1 MIRVI
6 VAFATARHA
15 RDAVRFLAGASLV
28 FDPPTVRGGEG
39 AEFATVELEVEVG
52 DRERLGTL
60 VHGLHGIVVGE
71 RFAEALA

>member
-1 MIRVI
+1 VIRVVI
-6 VAFATARHA
+6 AFATARHA
-15 RDAVRFLAGASLV
+15 RDAVRFLAEASLV
-28 FDPPTVRGGEG
+28 LDPPYVRGGEG
-39 AEFATVELEVEVG
+39 AEFATVELEVEAG